1 MMTEK
6 ELDALIDAAIDARLN
21 FNNQKPKPANRFLNA
36 IRRKL
41 SEQGT
46 QRGLTLLLPIFIVR
60 YFKLDPQTAID
71 VVTGI
76 LCIYGAHNVAT
87 EG

>member
-1 MMTEK
+1 MTE
-6 ELDALIDAAIDARLN
+6 EERNEITSIVYQALDVFDLKKPE
-21 FNNQKPKPANRFLNA
+21 KPKNRFVELL
-36 IRRKL
+36 RKKL

-46 QRGLTLLLPIFIVR
+46 QRGLTLLLPILIVR

-71 VVTGI
+71 VVTGV
-76 LCIYGAHNVAT
+76 LCIYGVHNVAT